1 MNYKKNLI
9 KTGAGPQAAAILL
22 SLFLVPILLS
32 CASIQ
37 AKTYGGLG
45 KASDPVPF
53 IAAARTGTLPNGLR
67 YYILENARPEGRAYL
82 TLAVNAGSVLE
93 EDDEQGLAHFV
104 EHMAFNGTRRFPES
118 ELINYLRSL
127 GMRFGP
133 EVNAYTTYDETV
145 FGIEVPVENA
155 AGVKRIPGKALAVID
170 DWTYAITFAPKDVDD
185 ERLVIMEEYRS
196 SLGAMERFRRKIL
209 PLLFQNSPYAER
221 SPIGLPEI
229 IQNAPAER
237 LENFYRTWYRTDN
250 MALILV
256 GDFDGAAL
264 EADLARHFS
273 APAPKTPL
281 KHPVY
286 DLPPPQKGNLQAEIF
301 TDPEL
306 TVTRIDMYYKRAPK
320 ANRADLASFR
330 QNLID
335 SLIEQMLSFRFD
347 EATSKPETPY
357 IGAGAGALRLGAS
370 SRFYI
375 MMAYAKTGNA
385 EATLR
390 ELLREKESLVR
401 YGFTGPELARAKTSL
416 LSDLTQRAAEK
427 DRQNS
432 DYYVQLFTSSFLTGD
447 YAAGIEWELAAA
459 EKLLPLIGA
468 EAISK
473 SIQDYFAADDVAVF
487 ISAPEAEAAALP
499 DPERIRQLVL
509 ELRSASIAP
518 PVAEA
523 VSGELIAEDPQP
535 GLIAAESE
543 NPAAGVIIWELDN
556 GAKIILKETAN
567 KNNEVSLYAL
577 ARGGITSVDD
587 KVNISASLAAEMLEA
602 SGTGPYSRPVLVKK
616 LADKQVSVS
625 FWTTDYYRG
634 FQGAAAGGDL
644 KALFE
649 LLYLTFTQPRLDAD
663 AVQAMLDQYRTTL
676 AQQNE
681 DPDTVFSHEITR
693 TIYGNHP
700 RFKPLE
706 TADLDRVSI
715 DEALAFLKDALNPGD
730 YTFVFTGN
738 LDTATL
744 RPLVET
750 YLASIPPGRSWNS
763 WQNPHITRP
772 FNVGKTVFKGKEERS
787 LVFLGWYAPTVYSE
801 QAGAAAA
808 ALNEYLDII
817 LTEEIREALGG
828 VYSISA
834 NVSISPIPSGE
845 AAMGVYFACDP
856 QRAQELVSAITA
868 RIQHA
873 AEGGIDAGVFAK
885 AVEALKKNFESSMES
900 NVYIA
905 RSYAN
910 LSVLLNLPLDRLD
923 KRPELYEAVTIRD
936 MQGIVRQL
944 LQNPPVQVILYP
956 EGWLKKMTQR
966 IDLQTG
972 PYLRARLSAGEL

>member
-1 MNYKKNLI
+1 MSYKNNLI
-9 KTGAGPQAAAILL
+9 KIGVGLQAAAILL
-22 SLFLVPILLS
+22 GLLLVSSLLS

-45 KASDPVPF
+45 KGSDPVPF
-53 IAAARTGTLPNGLR
+53 IAAARRGTLPNGLR

-93 EDDEQGLAHFV
+93 KDDEQGLAHFV

-155 AGVKRIPGKALAVID
+155 GGIKRIPDMALAVMD

-196 SLGAMERFRRKIL
+196 SLGAMERFRQKIL
-209 PLLFQNSPYAER
+209 PMLFQGSPYAER
-221 SPIGLPEI
+221 FPIGLPEI

-264 EADLARHFS
+264 EADLVRHFS
-273 APAPKTPL
+273 APAPETPL
-281 KHPVY
+281 KHPAY
-286 DLPPPQKGNLQAEIF
+286 DLPPPQKGNLQVEIF

-320 ANRADLASFR
+320 AGRANLASFR
-330 QNLID
+330 QELVD

-347 EATSKPETPY
+347 EASSKPATPY
-357 IGAGAGALRLGAS
+357 VGAGAGTMGFGAS

-375 MMAYAKTGNA
+375 MLAYAKTGNA
-385 EATLR
+385 ETALQ
-390 ELLREKESLVR
+390 ELLREKESLSR
-401 YGFTGPELARAKTSL
+401 YGFTDTELAQAKTSL

-427 DRQNS
+427 DRQDS
-432 DYYVQLFTSSFLTGD
+432 DYYVQILTNNFLNGD
-447 YAAGIEWELAAA
+447 YAAGIEWELNAV

-468 EAISK
+468 DAINK
-473 SIQDYFAADDVAVF
+473 NIQDYFAANDMAVF

-499 DPERIRQLVL
+499 NPERIRQLVL
-509 ELRSASIAP
+509 EMRTAPIAR
-518 PVAEA
+518 PVAEE
-523 VSGELIAEDPQP
+523 VNGELIAEDPEP
-535 GLIAAESE
+535 GLITAESE
-543 NPAAGVIIWELDN
+543 DPAAGAIIWELAN

-567 KNNEVSLYAL
+567 RNNEVSLYAL
-577 ARGGITSVDD
+577 AKGGVTSTDD
-587 KVNISASLAAEMLEA
+587 RVNISAGLAAEMLQA
-602 SGTGPYSRPVLVKK
+602 SGVGPYSRSVLVKK
-616 LADKQVSVS
+616 LADKQVAGG
-625 FWTTDYYRG
+625 FWTANYYRG
-634 FQGAAAGGDL
+634 FQGAAAVGDL
-644 KALFE
+644 KTLFE
-649 LLYLTFTQPRLDAD
+649 LLYLTFTQPRMDED

-676 AQQNE
+676 VRQNE
-681 DPDTVFSHEITR
+681 DPDTVFSHEITN

-706 TADLDRVSI
+706 TEDLEKVSM
-715 DEALAFLKDALNPGD
+715 DEALAFLKDAFNPGD

-738 LDTATL
+738 LDAVLL

-750 YLASIPPGRSWNS
+750 YIASIPPGRSWNS
-763 WQNPHITRP
+763 WRDLHITRP
-772 FNVGKTVFKGKEERS
+772 SNVGKTVFKGKEERS
-787 LVFLGWYAPTVYSE
+787 LVFMGWYTPAAYSE

-808 ALNEYLDII
+808 VLNEYLDII

-834 NVSISPIPSGE
+834 SVSTSPIPSGE
-845 AAMGVYFACDP
+845 SAMEVYFACDP
-856 QRAQELVSAITA
+856 QRAQELVSAVTG
-868 RIQHA
+868 RIQHV
-873 AEGGIDAGVFAK
+873 AEGGIDTGTFAK

-905 RSYAN
+905 RNYAN
-910 LSVLLNLPLDRLD
+910 FSVLLNLSLDRLD
-923 KRPELYEAVTIRD
+923 KRPELYEAVTVQN
-936 MQGIVRQL
+936 MQETARQL
-944 LQNPPVQVILYP
+944 LRNPPVQVILYP
-956 EGWLKKMTQR
+956 EGWLKR
-966 IDLQTG
+966 
-972 PYLRARLSAGEL
+972 